1 MAERRNGSTPVA
13 PTSEASLGELVAAA
27 SQNASILIRSE
38 IELAKTELAAEAKKA
53 AVGGVMFGG
62 AGLFAF
68 FGFIFLSFGAV
79 YGLDKTSLDLWACFL
94 IVAGAYLLL
103 AGILAAVGMSSL
115 KKMGPPKRTQRTI
128 KDTVTTLKT
137 RGKKQSA
144 DA

>member
-1 MAERRNGSTPVA
+1 MAENRNGSA
-13 PTSEASLGELVAAA
+13 PTAATSEQSLGDLVAAA

-53 AVGGVMFGG
+53 AVGGGMFGG

-79 YGLDKTSLDLWACFL
+79 YGLDQTSLDLWACFL

-103 AGILAAVGMSSL
+103 AGILAAIGISSL
-115 KKMGPPKRTQRTI
+115 KKMGPPKRTQVTI

-144 DA
+144 SA

>member
-1 MAERRNGSTPVA
+1 MAEHRNGSASTAEA
-13 PTSEASLGELVAAA
+13 PSLGELVAAA

-53 AVGGVMFGG
+53 AVGGGMFGA
-62 AGLFAF
+62 AGLLGF

-94 IVAGAYLLL
+94 IVAGAYLLV
-103 AGILAAVGMSSL
+103 AGILVVIGVKSL
-115 KKMGPPKRTQRTI
+115 KKIGPPKRTQRTI
-128 KDTVTTLKT
+128 KDTVATLKT

-144 DA
+144 SA